1 MAPSYYNSNSH
12 SSTRD
17 HCLEPPS
24 LISRILLSLPP
35 SLAAQMQR
43 LWSYASGSGE
53 RQTYATVSTASSHS
67 RIPRHWQRW
76 HPRQLLSLPHLFVL
90 AWVLALLWG
99 ERWVFQS
106 SVESCGWG
114 SWERW
119 PKEATPHHL
128 ILIADPQLI
137 DPHSYPGRPWPLDKF
152 TMMHTDN
159 YMKRSYISLQKMLH
173 PDTVFFLGDL
183 FDGGR
188 EWKTAHGNTND
199 PSWANGQR
207 PSYEQGFVE
216 TWGKRYGE
224 DFWLHEYDRFGKIFY
239 DFWNLAGSK
248 AGSWQRGRKI
258 ITTLPGNHDLGFGDN
273 IKIPIRNRFETYFGE
288 GNRVDVIGNHTF
300 VSIDSVSLSAGGSEH
315 DTKEITKPV
324 EEFLDKVQSLKR
336 KAVARELSIIGGE
349 EKVLQYPH
357 KVEDISKV
365 DFKNRPTLDPGPDA
379 PELPTI
385 LLTHVPLYRE
395 PGTPC
400 GPKREHWP
408 PETPPKGQLTPV
420 IPDHRNAISISRGY
434 QYQNV
439 LSESDSIKLI
449 KSIGNVGHVFSGDD
463 HDYCEIIHSDAKNNA
478 REITVKSTSWAMGVR
493 KPGFLMLSMWNPVDA
508 YGIPLHSTP
517 SGHGHTTAGTVTME
531 SHLCLLPDQL
541 GIFIRYGLLIGLT
554 ILALTIRA
562 ILTPILHLTPF
573 SSSSTCSPG
582 DSDIPLLPTNKQ
594 DLKRSPSSTDT
605 SALAQHRTSIS
616 NSSTSSTHSNPTAG
630 LAPRSSAARTRSV
643 SPAKGYGL
651 PASQVRFATPPLIN
665 GAGSYPS
672 LEKSFGGSG
681 SGRYDE
687 DFGKRKNDMQTGQ
700 QRTPLGVMWREMW
713 TSVWRVT
720 WVAVL
725 VYLYLARYG

>member
-17 HCLEPPS
+17 HFLEPPS
-24 LISRILLSLPP
+24 PFSRLLLSLPP

-43 LWSYASGSGE
+43 LWSYASSD
-53 RQTYATVSTASSHS
+53 RQAYTPVSTATPHS
-67 RIPRHWQRW
+67 RVPRRWQRW

-90 AWVLALLWG
+90 AWVLALFWG

-248 AGSWQRGRKI
+248 AGAWQRGRKI
-258 ITTLPGNHDLGFGDN
+258 ISTLPGNHDLGFGDK
-273 IKIPIRNRFETYFGE
+273 IKLPIRNRFETYFGE

-300 VSIDSVSLSAGGSEH
+300 VSIDSVSLSARGSEH
-315 DTKEITKPV
+315 EDKDITKPV
-324 EEFLDKVQSLKR
+324 EDFLDKVQSMKR
-336 KAVARELSIIGGE
+336 KAVARELSIIAGD

-357 KVEDISKV
+357 KVEDIAKV

-379 PELPTI
+379 PELPTV

-408 PETPPKGQLTPV
+408 PETPPKGQLGPV
-420 IPDHRNAISISRGY
+420 IPDHRNAISISKGY

-439 LSESDSIKLI
+439 LSETDSVQVI

-493 KPGFLMLSMWNPVDA
+493 KPGFLMLSMWNPIDA
-508 YGIPLHSTP
+508 FGVPLHYTP
-517 SGHGHTTAGTVTME
+517 SGHGSISTGPVTME

-541 GIFIRYGLLIGLT
+541 GIFMRYGLLIGLT
-554 ILALTIRA
+554 ILAIVVRA
-562 ILTPILHLTPF
+562 VLTPILHLETF
-573 SSSSTCSPG
+573 SSPASSPG
-582 DSDIPLLPTNKQ
+582 EKESDIPLLPTTKQ
-594 DLKRSPSSTDT
+594 DLRRSPSATEM
-605 SALAQHRTSIS
+605 AQHRASIS
-616 NSSTSSTHSNPTAG
+616 NSSTSSTHSSPTAG

-651 PASQVRFATPPLIN
+651 PASQVRFATPPLMN

-672 LEKSFGGSG
+672 LDKSNGGS
-681 SGRYDE
+681 RYLE
-687 DFGKRKNDMQTGQ
+687 DFGKKKNEPVAGK
-700 QRTPLGVMWREMW
+700 QRTPLGVMWREVW
-713 TSVWRVT
+713 TSTWRVT